1 MIYVYGA
8 GMPGSI
14 EEALLNIRRILPG
27 CNVLLVRTELAVPEL
42 LYFSL
47 FSSLKAFQEGTNR
60 ARSVELEWACR
71 LACEGNVATALK
83 RTTPVGGKMAIA
95 TDMQVDKSDFQSMG
109 ITEEIKK
116 GGTPDAKFLAEF
128 YGIKKEALKN
138 YDIIDLAREK
148 MATCVV

>member
-47 FSSLKAFQEGTNR
+47 FSSLKAFQEGANR
-60 ARSVELEWACR
+60 SKSVELEWACR

-95 TDMQVDKSDFQSMG
+95 MCSTVKRILFHSPTRQ
-109 ITEEIKK
+109 K
-116 GGTPDAKFLAEF
+116 GWSFMLAWKIRRK
-128 YGIKKEALKN
+128 GL
-138 YDIIDLAREK
+138 
-148 MATCVV
+148 